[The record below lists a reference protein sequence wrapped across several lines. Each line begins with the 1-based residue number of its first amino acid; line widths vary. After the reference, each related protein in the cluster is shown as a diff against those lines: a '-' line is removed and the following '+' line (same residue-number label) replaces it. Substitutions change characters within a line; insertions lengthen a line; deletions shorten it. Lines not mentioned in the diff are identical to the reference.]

1 MKKFKNLM
9 VTLFLLL
16 SMASAQGMLLKS
28 NFEYVMDNSNIL
40 YEQIVKPYSS
50 PYEHEIES

>member
-28 NFEYVMDNSNIL
+28 NFEYVMDKSNIL